1 MQNHV
6 SHHFKLF
13 FPFICWSWSKLLLN
27 KEFSS
32 IYVVEVGTFNQRY
45 VMFLLLMGCQQNI
58 LNGQGLKDNTA
69 AHA

>member
-1 MQNHV
+1 MFHTTVNY
-6 SHHFKLF
+6 
-13 FPFICWSWSKLLLN
+13 FPFYLLVLVQALA
-27 KEFSS
+27 KQGIFQHL
-32 IYVVEVGTFNQRY
+32 VEVGTFNQRY